1 MKCFLQMNHSNYQLA
16 LFAVATILLREYITV
31 PNLSSFGTLA
41 ILCAGNKWWIFYLT
55 LLFSD
60 VFTGLYD
67 FKLMLLV
74 YLSYTGYMVTKNPI
88 AGSFI
93 FFILSNL
100 AVYFTSNYYQSPAEA
115 IAAGLPFYKY
125 TLIGDVIFYLLYST
139 GAQLVSDYQKTR
151 LLEEKCDTGDNNLY

>member
-1 MKCFLQMNHSNYQLA
+1 MKCFLGMNHNKYQLA
-16 LFAVATILLREYITV
+16 IFAIATILLREYITV

-100 AVYFTSNYYQSPAEA
+100 AVYFTSHYYQSPVDA
-115 IAAGLPFYKY
+115 IIAGLPFYKY
-125 TLIGDVIFYLLYST
+125 TLMGDIIFYLLHKI
-139 GAQLVSDYQKTR
+139 AKTR
-151 LLEEKCDTGDNNLY
+151 LQGSNAEVKNLHPVVQ

>member
-1 MKCFLQMNHSNYQLA
+1 MKCFRGMKNNYQLA
-16 LFAVATILLREYITV
+16 AIAVATILLREYITV

-41 ILCAGNKWWIFYLT
+41 ILCAGNKWWIFYLA

-88 AGSFI
+88 VGSFI
-93 FFILSNL
+93 FFILSNF
-100 AVYFTSNYYQSPAEA
+100 AVYLTSNYYQSPVEA

-125 TLIGDVIFYLLYST
+125 TLIGDVIFYLLYIIGT
-139 GAQLVSDYQKTR
+139 QLVSDYQKTR

>member
-41 ILCAGNKWWIFYLT
+41 ILCAGKKWWIFYLA

-60 VFTGLYD
+60 IFTGLYD

-88 AGSFI
+88 VGSFI
-93 FFILSNL
+93 FFILSNF
-100 AVYFTSNYYQSPAEA
+100 AVYLTSNYYQSPVEA

-125 TLIGDVIFYLLYST
+125 TLIGDVIFYLLYII